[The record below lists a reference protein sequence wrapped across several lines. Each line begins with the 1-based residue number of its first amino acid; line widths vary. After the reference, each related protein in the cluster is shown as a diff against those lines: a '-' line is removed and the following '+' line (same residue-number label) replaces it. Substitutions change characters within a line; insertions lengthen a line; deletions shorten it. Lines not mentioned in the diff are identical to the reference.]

1 MPIKLEKYKNN
12 NFFYS
17 QIFPESNF
25 SPWLGDKNFLD
36 VFNAIKD
43 NSYVDIYRCYELW
56 ELVKEVNKIDK
67 NASILEVGVWRG
79 GTAAILSKKISLL
92 GNTNKL
98 YLADTFTGVV
108 KASERDNVYIGGEHK
123 DTSIQIVEDLLLKN
137 IGLRNFILLEGV
149 FPEETGKYIST
160 NELIGLCHLD
170 VDVYLS
176 AKDIV
181 NWLFPR
187 LIIGGM
193 IIFDDYG
200 FEICAGITEFVEE
213 QRFMDDRIIIHNLN
227 GHAIIIRVK

>member
-1 MPIKLEKYKNN
+1 LEKYKNN